1 MNTENLQDIN
11 ILKEKFEYIY
21 ISKSEY
27 ETKNLAKY
35 IASKLKNND
44 IIALNG
50 ELGAGKTTFMQGI
63 ANFFDI
69 ESQISSPTFT
79 IVNEYTLKDGNYI
92 YHFDVYR
99 IENCE
104 EFEDT
109 IGTEYFENGISIIE
123 WAEIIQDILPDNTIH
138 IDISKSNDENNRIFK
153 IWR

>member
-92 YHFDVYR
+92 YHFDVYLE
-99 IENCE
+99 IY
-104 EFEDT
+104 
-109 IGTEYFENGISIIE
+109 IPGIKN
-123 WAEIIQDILPDNTIH
+123 AG
-138 IDISKSNDENNRIFK
+138 NNRSNHMDICSHQNCNMHVPTE
-153 IWR
+153 